1 MIAPAFKR
9 TVVGTSRPVR
19 KVGLEGGRTLG
30 RSVVPALLVSAL
42 LQTRAATAFASSAPQ
57 LSEHYL
63 QYGVGLTAE
72 TVAAAG
78 AVCPSNARA
87 PCILGSGVGLAI
99 RFGYRSRG
107 PWYFGGAYEFSRQ
120 DSSNLLRLPILQQ
133 ARAEVRLYTA
143 ADRRILPFVAFGLG
157 GVTYGNEWGV
167 DTGGV
172 TAFVGGGVE
181 LQISRE
187 SVVGAMLG
195 YRPVAFRRWED
206 SAGQVR
212 ADGLLGF
219 GVSHMIGAEL
229 AFELRDPLPRW

>member
-9 TVVGTSRPVR
+9 TVDGTSRPVLR
-19 KVGLEGGRTLG
+19 AGLEGGHALR
-30 RSVVPALLVSAL
+30 ALLAL
-42 LQTRAATAFASSAPQ
+42 LAFALPQTCPVTARAASAPQ
-57 LSEHYL
+57 LAEHYL

-72 TVAAAG
+72 TVASAG
-78 AVCPSNARA
+78 SVCPSSARA

-133 ARAEVRLYTA
+133 ARAELRLYLSE
-143 ADRRILPFVAFGLG
+143 DRQILPFVAFGLG
-157 GVTYGNEWGV
+157 GATYGNEWGV
-167 DTGGV
+167 DTGGL

-187 SVVGAMLG
+187 SVVGAMIG

-212 ADGLLGF
+212 ADGLFGF
-219 GVSHMIGAEL
+219 GISHMIGAEL